1 MKIITA
7 IASTT
12 HIDRHN
18 ERMSKEALDSFAK
31 AICAK
36 FIPVL
41 IDHDPNLQIG
51 VLFYG
56 KVVSLDDGEYALYV
70 VQGQFESEEEKQLY
84 TIGAPNKIWEK
95 YTKYLSDFTDAQIS
109 KKYVPKIALRESN
122 LAELLETHLDST
134 QIWTDGSVY
143 KIKRFIAPAGDLEIH
158 VYPKDH
164 LPAHFHVLSKQRDI
178 NARFNLENLDLINLK
193 TGKIRESDV
202 KKIKNFFELHPDGL
216 AKLRSEHKRMST

>member
-1 MKIITA
+1 MRIVTS

-12 HIDRHN
+12 HIDRHG
-18 ERMSKEALDSFAK
+18 ERMSKEALDGFAK
-31 AICAK
+31 GICSRL
-36 FIPVL
+36 IPVL
-41 IDHDPNLQIG
+41 IEHDPNRQIG

-56 KVVSLDDGEYALYV
+56 KVVRLDDGEYALYV
-70 VQGQFESEEEKQLY
+70 VQGLFESEEEKQSY
-84 TIGAPNKIWEK
+84 TIGALNKVWKE
-95 YTKYLSDFTDAQIS
+95 YTKYLSDFTDAQVS
-109 KKYVPKIALRESN
+109 KKYAAKIAPKEAN

-143 KIKRFIAPAGDLEIH
+143 KIKRFIASAGDLEIH

-202 KKIKNFFELHPDGL
+202 RKIKNFFELHPDEL
-216 AKLRSEHKRMST
+216 AKLRSEHKRMSS

>member
-31 AICAK
+31 AICTK

-41 IDHDPNLQIG
+41 IDHDPKLQIG

-56 KVVSLDDGEYALYV
+56 KVIRLDDGEYALYV
-70 VQGQFESEEEKQLY
+70 AQGQFESEEEKQSY

-95 YTKYLSDFTDAQIS
+95 YTKYLSDFTDAQVS
-109 KKYVPKIALRESN
+109 KKDVSKIAPRESN

-143 KIKRFIAPAGDLEIH
+143 KIKRFIASAGDLEIH

-202 KKIKNFFELHPDGL
+202 KKIKNFFELHPDEL
-216 AKLRSEHKRMST
+216 AKLRSEHKRMSI